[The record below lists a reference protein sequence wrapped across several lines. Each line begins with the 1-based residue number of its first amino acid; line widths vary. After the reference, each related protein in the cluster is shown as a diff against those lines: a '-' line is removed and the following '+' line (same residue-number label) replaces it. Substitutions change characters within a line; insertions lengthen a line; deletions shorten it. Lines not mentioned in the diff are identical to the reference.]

1 MDRKKLVLLL
11 GALIIAVGTA
21 FAARSMFAGSGAP
34 QAEAAPPK
42 PVGPKV
48 LVANRALPVG
58 TIISVDAMGFQ
69 QWPEELVQDAYYIE
83 GNAQLDSLLGT
94 VVRYPITAG
103 EPVTMGSLVSP
114 GDRGFLAAALGPG
127 MRAVTVPVSVR
138 TGVAGFVFPGDRVD
152 LILTQ
157 TVEGQGRP
165 LKTAETVLR
174 NMRILATDQRTEK
187 VENKETG
194 KTVVRASRTVTLEVT
209 PKLAEKV
216 AVAQTL
222 GTLSLSL
229 RSIADNQAEL
239 ERAIASGEIDI
250 PYDATPEEE
259 ERILRTA
266 MAMPVDKATT
276 FQTGGDV
283 SRFQRKTLPED
294 EEAAR
299 RREKEAE
306 RAAKIAQQR
315 ALAAA
320 RASGRNLTGNGQ
332 PGPVVRV
339 IRGRTAREVPVDGA
353 AGAPNGAAAQQLLNT
368 QARGLSEASQTA
380 PAAAAT
386 LIK

>member
-1 MDRKKLVLLL
+1 MKKSVIF
-11 GALIIAVGTA
+11 GALTVAGLAAGAAAAGTLDDVKARGKLNCGVTTGLVG
-21 FAARSMFAGSGAP
+21 FAAPDANGNWDGFD
-34 QAEAAPPK
+34 
-42 PVGPKV
+42 VGV
-48 LVANRALPVG
+48 CRAV
-58 TIISVDAMGFQ
+58 
-69 QWPEELVQDAYYIE
+69 
-83 GNAQLDSLLGT
+83 
-94 VVRYPITAG
+94 
-103 EPVTMGSLVSP
+103 
-114 GDRGFLAAALGPG
+114 AAAVLGDPA
-127 MRAVTVPVSVR
+127 AVEFVP
-138 TGVAGFVFPGDRVD
+138 T
-152 LILTQ
+152 
-157 TVEGQGRP
+157 
-165 LKTAETVLR
+165 
-174 NMRILATDQRTEK
+174 
-187 VENKETG
+187 TG
-194 KTVVRASRTVTLEVT
+194 KTRFTAL
-209 PKLAEKV
+209 
-216 AVAQTL
+216 
-222 GTLSLSL
+222 
-229 RSIADNQAEL
+229 
-239 ERAIASGEIDI
+239 ASGEIDI
-250 PYDATPEEE
+250 PDDATPEEE

-339 IRGRTAREVPVDGA
+339 IRGRSAREVPVGGA

-368 QARGLSEASQTA
+368 QARGLNEAGKTA